1 MQFVE
6 SLRLWELWSTLGW
19 KDVRRRYRRTLL
31 GPFWLTMSMALL
43 IATLGTLSSELF
55 RASFHKMIP
64 YVSAGII
71 SWAFIAALANDG
83 CTAFTQAESTI
94 KQVRFPY
101 LVCMFRVI
109 WRNTILYFHNL
120 VLQLIVI
127 IGFGVPINWT
137 ILLFIPGLL
146 LVLAN
151 ASWFIVLV
159 GVLCTRF
166 RDITQVVASLTTVL
180 MFITPVFWL
189 PEHTTRVR
197 PFFVE
202 YNIFYHLL
210 EILRQP
216 LLGNAPELKSYA
228 FAALSACIGWPIAS
242 FFFRRYQKLIPL
254 WL

>member
-1 MQFVE
+1 MQLVE
-6 SLRLWELWSTLGW
+6 SIRLWELWSSLGW

-31 GPFWLTMSMALL
+31 GPFWLTLSMAVL

-55 RASFHKMIP
+55 KVAPQKMIP

-71 SWAFIAALANDG
+71 SWAFIASLANDG
-83 CTAFTQAESTI
+83 CTAFTQAEATI
-94 KQVRFPY
+94 KQIRFPY
-101 LVCMFRVI
+101 LICVFRVI

-120 VLQLIVI
+120 LLQVVVI
-127 IGFGVPINWT
+127 IGFGVPINWA

-151 ASWFIVLV
+151 ASWFIVLI

-166 RDITQVVASLTTVL
+166 RDVTQVVASLTTVL

-189 PEHTTRVR
+189 PELTMRVR
-197 PFFVE
+197 PYFVE

-216 LLGNAPELKSYA
+216 LLGHAADLKSYT
-228 FAALSACIGWPIAS
+228 FAAISACIGWLVAS
-242 FFFRRYQKLIPL
+242 VVFRRYQKFIPL